1 MSEEPFVMLSLKDDK
16 AKKLAHALTNKSANK
31 ILTYLA
37 NHEGASEAEIAKA
50 LNLPISTVNYTMKV
64 LVEAKLAVADEY
76 SYSKKGREVNH
87 YKLAK
92 KYIIIAPDDEKES
105 FFDRMKKLL
114 PAATIAVAGA
124 GIVRLWQVLGTNA
137 GLTGAEPEMARS
149 MAMES
154 DSAQAFAAPTAEQ
167 STSFFAGLSWFEPF
181 LLGVAVVLILTML
194 VDYVRKKQ

>member
-1 MSEEPFVMLSLKDDK
+1 MTDEPFIMLSLKDDK

-37 NHEGASEAEIAKA
+37 NHEGASEAEIAKE
-50 LNLPISTVNYTMKV
+50 LNLPVSTVNYTMKV
-64 LVEAKLAVADEY
+64 LIEAKLAVADEY

-92 KYIIIAPDDEKES
+92 KYIIIAPDEEKEG

-124 GIVRLWQVLGTNA
+124 GIVRLWQVLGSSA
-137 GLTGAEPEMARS
+137 GLTAGEPEMARS
-149 MAMES
+149 MMES
-154 DSAQAFAAPTAEQ
+154 DSVQAFAAPTAEQ
-167 STSFFAGLSWFEPF
+167 STSFLSSLSWFEPF

-194 VDYVRKKQ
+194 VDYVRKR

>member
-37 NHEGASEAEIAKA
+37 NHEGASEAEIAKE
-50 LNLPISTVNYTMKV
+50 LNLPVSTVNYTMKV
-64 LVEAKLAVADEY
+64 LIEARLAVADEY

-87 YKLAK
+87 YRLAK
-92 KYIIIAPDDEKES
+92 KYIIIAPDEERET

-124 GIVRLWQVLGTNA
+124 GIVRLWQILGGSSV
-137 GLTGAEPEMARS
+137 GLTASEPEMAR
-149 MAMES
+149 MMMES
-154 DSAQAFAAPTAEQ
+154 DSVQAFAAPTAE
-167 STSFFAGLSWFEPF
+167 STSFFASLSWFEPF

-194 VDYVRKKQ
+194 VDYVRKK

>member
-1 MSEEPFVMLSLKDDK
+1 MSEQPFVLLSLKDDK

-37 NHEGASEAEIAKA
+37 NHEGSSEAEIAKE
-50 LNLPISTVNYTMKV
+50 LKIPISTVNYTMKV
-64 LVEAKLAVADEY
+64 LIEAKLAVADEY

-92 KYIIIAPDDEKES
+92 KYIIIAPDEKEN

-124 GIVRLWQVLGTNA
+124 GIVRLWQLLSSESAVMET
-137 GLTGAEPEMARS
+137 TMARS
-149 MAMES
+149 AMMES
-154 DSAQAFAAPTAEQ
+154 DSVHAFKASET
-167 STSFFAGLSWFEPF
+167 TSFLSNLSWFEPF
-181 LLGVAVVLILTML
+181 LLGVAVVLILL
-194 VDYVRKKQ
+194 ALLDYLRKK